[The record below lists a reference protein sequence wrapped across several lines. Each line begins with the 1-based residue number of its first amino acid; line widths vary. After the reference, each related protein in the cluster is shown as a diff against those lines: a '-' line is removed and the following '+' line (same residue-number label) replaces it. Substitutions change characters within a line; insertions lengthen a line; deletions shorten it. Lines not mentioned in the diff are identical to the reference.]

1 MPYYTIGTSV
11 TQEATGDSVG
21 GGTIPSTAVFT
32 ITPDAG
38 YVLDAGGFSASTPLP
53 TGISS
58 VAFANSTTAFALGNV
73 VNVTATYANSLAMAS
88 ADISLSIGICESNGV
103 QVFVSVPVVVKFKV
117 ETHETTHFGG
127 THTTSLPT
135 SIYHSSTKTTTSTT
149 STTNVSSEKTLFGIT
164 GSYGSVRTTRVD
176 TITTTIDPVSG
187 PQTVVQGTMRVCHTS
202 EDPKACIVHAISSAP
217 NCLSYDPTGYI
228 CDITPELYSQFA
240 SLPNNFNGY
249 IETLYYNSAGFV
261 NKFDWKIDFEGYTQ
275 AQLDATNYTSADML
289 ASSVVNYG
297 LTNNNQWV
305 TQFNI
310 NKFEDSAT
318 TTTANGWDILVN
330 PLGETRTLAVTG
342 DPGATFSITF
352 VNASSATILAS
363 PITNVVMPSNGRY
376 SWTQVFPS
384 SGTTTTYTLV
394 VAAGANTT
402 LSSLFTSRSP
412 SATFVYNQV
421 SGTPSI
427 TLSGSSSSSFA
438 TSTTSTFTGFA
449 PNFRFGPTNN
459 TFPVSMTITKV
470 GGGNLSITRQP
481 QWPGDWSN
489 SDPATNGGTQLGL
502 SALTVTGSG
511 TSTLTLSGTASRT
524 LIGSSN
530 VNMALALN
538 NFINTSGSTVNVTSI
553 ALNTNPIA
561 AATFNTGGNITV
573 NAVVQPSNPTN
584 PALTW
589 AISGSGFT
597 ITPASDTQSAV
608 VASASTAG
616 TRTITATTAGSGGA
630 SGTINVVAVTP
641 TLETVGDTISVPA
654 GRATVINITNND
666 TTLGGGCTVSIE
678 QDVTVGSLAV
688 SGQTVTYTAP
698 DVQTQQISFTY
709 KLTKSGH
716 TASNTST
723 VQLMIV
729 QTGE

>member
-176 TITTTIDPVSG
+176 TITTTIDPASG

-261 NKFDWKIDFEGYTQ
+261 NKFDWRIDFEGYTQ

-352 VNASSATILAS
+352 VNASGATILAS

-376 SWTQVFPS
+376 SWTQVFPA

-459 TFPVSMTITKV
+459 SFPVSMTITKV

-502 SALTVTGSG
+502 SALAVTGSG
-511 TSTLTLSGTASRT
+511 TSTLTLAGTASRS
-524 LIGSSN
+524 LMGSSN

-538 NFINTSGSTVNVTSI
+538 NFIDVSGGNTPVASI
-553 ALNTNPIA
+553 TLNTNPIA
-561 AATFNTGGNITV
+561 SSSFNLTNGITV
-573 NAVVQPSNPTN
+573 NAVVTPENPTN

-589 AISGSGFT
+589 AVSGSGFT
-597 ITPASDTQSAV
+597 VTPSSDTKSAV
-608 VASASTAG
+608 VNSASTTG
-616 TRTITATTAGSGGA
+616 TRTVTCTAADGSGVN
-630 SGTINVVAVTP
+630 GTINVVATAQA
-641 TLETVGDTISVPA
+641 LEANNDVISVSA
-654 GRATVINITNND
+654 GRTTGIDITAND
-666 TTLGGGCTVSIE
+666 ITHGGGCTVVIVQQPS
-678 QDVTVGSLAV
+678 VGTLAV
-688 SGQTVTYTAP
+688 TGQTVALTIG
-698 DVQTQQISFTY
+698 DVQSQNVTFTY
-709 KLTKSGH
+709 KLTKTGF
-716 TASNTST
+716 TESNTAEVT
-723 VQLMIV
+723 LVVGQN
-729 QTGE
+729 

>member
-176 TITTTIDPVSG
+176 TITTTIDPASG

-352 VNASSATILAS
+352 VNASGATILAS

-376 SWTQVFPS
+376 SWTQVFPA

-459 TFPVSMTITKV
+459 SFPVSMTITKV

-502 SALTVTGSG
+502 SALAVTGSG
-511 TSTLTLSGTASRT
+511 TSTLTLAGTASRS
-524 LIGSSN
+524 LMGSSN

-538 NFINTSGSTVNVTSI
+538 NFIDVSGGNTPVASI
-553 ALNTNPIA
+553 TLNTNPIA
-561 AATFNTGGNITV
+561 SSSFNLTNGITV
-573 NAVVQPSNPTN
+573 NAVVTPENPTN

-589 AISGSGFT
+589 AVSGSGFT
-597 ITPASDTQSAV
+597 VTPSSDTKSAV
-608 VASASTAG
+608 VNSASTTG
-616 TRTITATTAGSGGA
+616 TRTVTCTAADGSGVN
-630 SGTINVVAVTP
+630 GTINVVATAQA
-641 TLETVGDTISVPA
+641 LEANNDVISVSA
-654 GRATVINITNND
+654 GRTTGIDITAND
-666 TTLGGGCTVSIE
+666 ITHGGGCTVVIVQQPS
-678 QDVTVGSLAV
+678 VGTLAV
-688 SGQTVTYTAP
+688 TGQTVALTIG
-698 DVQTQQISFTY
+698 DVQSQNVTFTY
-709 KLTKSGH
+709 KLTKTGF
-716 TASNTST
+716 TESNTAEVT
-723 VQLMIV
+723 LVVGQN
-729 QTGE
+729 

>member
-176 TITTTIDPVSG
+176 TITTTIDPASG

-297 LTNNNQWV
+297 LTNNNQWI

-352 VNASSATILAS
+352 VNASGATILAS

-376 SWTQVFPS
+376 SWTQVFPA

-459 TFPVSMTITKV
+459 SFPVSMTITKV

-502 SALTVTGSG
+502 SALAVTGSG
-511 TSTLTLSGTASRT
+511 TSTLTLAGTASRS
-524 LIGSSN
+524 LMGSSN

-538 NFINTSGSTVNVTSI
+538 NFIDVSGGNTPVASI
-553 ALNTNPIA
+553 TLNTNPIA
-561 AATFNTGGNITV
+561 SSSFNLTNGITV
-573 NAVVQPSNPTN
+573 NAVVTPENPTN

-589 AISGSGFT
+589 AVSGSGFT
-597 ITPASDTQSAV
+597 VTPSSDTKSAV
-608 VASASTAG
+608 VNSASTTG
-616 TRTITATTAGSGGA
+616 TRTVTCTAADGSGVN
-630 SGTINVVAVTP
+630 GTINVVATAQA
-641 TLETVGDTISVPA
+641 LEANNDVISVSA
-654 GRATVINITNND
+654 GRTTGIDITAND
-666 TTLGGGCTVSIE
+666 ITHGGGCTVVIVQQPS
-678 QDVTVGSLAV
+678 VGTLAV
-688 SGQTVTYTAP
+688 TGQTVALTIG
-698 DVQTQQISFTY
+698 DVQSQNVTFTY
-709 KLTKSGH
+709 KLTKTGF
-716 TASNTST
+716 TESNTAEVT
-723 VQLMIV
+723 LVVGQN
-729 QTGE
+729 

>member
-176 TITTTIDPVSG
+176 TITTTIDPASG

-352 VNASSATILAS
+352 VNASGATILAS

-376 SWTQVFPS
+376 SWTQVFPA
-384 SGTTTTYTLV
+384 SGTITTYTLV

-459 TFPVSMTITKV
+459 SFPVSMTITKV

-502 SALTVTGSG
+502 SALAVTGSG
-511 TSTLTLSGTASRT
+511 TSTLTLAGTASRS
-524 LIGSSN
+524 LMGSSN

-538 NFINTSGSTVNVTSI
+538 NFIDVSGGNTPVASI
-553 ALNTNPIA
+553 TLNTNPIA
-561 AATFNTGGNITV
+561 SSSFNLTNGITV
-573 NAVVQPSNPTN
+573 NAVVTPENPTN

-589 AISGSGFT
+589 AVSGSGFT
-597 ITPASDTQSAV
+597 VTPSSDTKSAV
-608 VASASTAG
+608 VNSASTTG
-616 TRTITATTAGSGGA
+616 TRTVTCTAADGSGVN
-630 SGTINVVAVTP
+630 GTINVVATAQA
-641 TLETVGDTISVPA
+641 LEANNDVISVSA
-654 GRATVINITNND
+654 GRTTGIDITAND
-666 TTLGGGCTVSIE
+666 ITHGGGCTVVIVQQPS
-678 QDVTVGSLAV
+678 VGTLAV
-688 SGQTVTYTAP
+688 TGQTVALTIG
-698 DVQTQQISFTY
+698 DVQSQNVTFTY
-709 KLTKSGH
+709 KLTKTGF
-716 TASNTST
+716 TESNTAEVT
-723 VQLMIV
+723 LVVGQN
-729 QTGE
+729 

>member
-176 TITTTIDPVSG
+176 TITTTIDPASG

-352 VNASSATILAS
+352 VNASGATILAS

-376 SWTQVFPS
+376 SWTQVFPA

-394 VAAGANTT
+394 AAAGANTT

-459 TFPVSMTITKV
+459 SFPVSMTITKV

-502 SALTVTGSG
+502 SALAVTGSG
-511 TSTLTLSGTASRT
+511 TSTLTLAGTASRS
-524 LIGSSN
+524 LMGSSN

-538 NFINTSGSTVNVTSI
+538 NFIDVSGGNTPVASI
-553 ALNTNPIA
+553 TLNTNPIA
-561 AATFNTGGNITV
+561 SSSFNLTNGITV
-573 NAVVQPSNPTN
+573 NAVVTPENPTN

-589 AISGSGFT
+589 AVSGSGFT
-597 ITPASDTQSAV
+597 VTPSSDTKSAV
-608 VASASTAG
+608 VNSASTTG
-616 TRTITATTAGSGGA
+616 TRTVTCTAADGSGVN
-630 SGTINVVAVTP
+630 GTINVVATAQA
-641 TLETVGDTISVPA
+641 LEANNDVISVSA
-654 GRATVINITNND
+654 GRTTGIDITAND
-666 TTLGGGCTVSIE
+666 ITHGGGCTVVIVQQPS
-678 QDVTVGSLAV
+678 VGTLAV
-688 SGQTVTYTAP
+688 TGQTVALTIG
-698 DVQTQQISFTY
+698 DVQSQNVTFTY
-709 KLTKSGH
+709 KLTKTGF
-716 TASNTST
+716 TESNTAEVT
-723 VQLMIV
+723 LVVGQN
-729 QTGE
+729 

>member
-21 GGTIPSTAVFT
+21 AGTIPSTAVFT

-38 YVLDAGGFSASTPLP
+38 YVLDAAGFSASTPLP

-176 TITTTIDPVSG
+176 TITTTIDPASG

-228 CDITPELYSQFA
+228 CNITPELYSQFT

-275 AQLDATNYTSADML
+275 TQLDATNYTSADML

-305 TQFNI
+305 TQYTI
-310 NKFEDSAT
+310 GKLEDSAT
-318 TTTANGWDILVN
+318 TLTSSGWDVNVN
-330 PLGETRTLAVTG
+330 PLGETRTLSLVG
-342 DPGATFSITF
+342 DAGATFTVTF
-352 VNASSATILAS
+352 VNASNATILAS

-376 SWTQVFPS
+376 DWTQVFPA

-412 SATFVYNQV
+412 SATFVYNQI

-438 TSTTSTFTGFA
+438 TSTTSSFTGFA

-459 TFPVSMTITKV
+459 SFPVSMTITKV

-502 SALTVTGSG
+502 SALAVTGSG
-511 TSTLTLSGTASRT
+511 TSTLTLAGTASRS
-524 LIGSSN
+524 LMGSSN

-538 NFINTSGSTVNVTSI
+538 NFIDVSGGNTPVASI
-553 ALNTNPIA
+553 TLNTNPIA
-561 AATFNTGGNITV
+561 SSSFNLTDGITV
-573 NAVVQPSNPTN
+573 NAVVTPANPTN

-589 AISGSGFT
+589 AVSGSGFT
-597 ITPASDTQSAV
+597 ITPSSDTKSAV
-608 VASASTAG
+608 VNSASTTG
-616 TRTITATTAGSGGA
+616 TRTVTCTAADGSGVN
-630 SGTINVVAVTP
+630 GTINVVATAQA
-641 TLETVGDTISVPA
+641 LEANNDVISVSA
-654 GRATVINITNND
+654 GRTTGIDITAND
-666 TTLGGGCTVSIE
+666 ITHGGGCTVVIVQQPS
-678 QDVTVGSLAV
+678 VGTLAV
-688 SGQTVTYTAP
+688 TGQTVALTIG
-698 DVQTQQISFTY
+698 DVQSQNVEFTY
-709 KLTKSGH
+709 KLTKTGF
-716 TASNTST
+716 TESNTAEVT
-723 VQLMIV
+723 LVVGQN
-729 QTGE
+729 

>member
-176 TITTTIDPVSG
+176 TITTTIDPASG

-297 LTNNNQWV
+297 LTNNNQWI

-376 SWTQVFPS
+376 SWTQVFPA

-459 TFPVSMTITKV
+459 SFPVSMTITKV

-502 SALTVTGSG
+502 SALAVTGSG
-511 TSTLTLSGTASRT
+511 TSTLTLAGTASRS
-524 LIGSSN
+524 LMGSSN

-538 NFINTSGSTVNVTSI
+538 NFIDVSGGNTPVASI
-553 ALNTNPIA
+553 TLNTNPIA
-561 AATFNTGGNITV
+561 SSSFNLTNGITV
-573 NAVVQPSNPTN
+573 NAVVTPENPTN

-589 AISGSGFT
+589 AVSGSGFT
-597 ITPASDTQSAV
+597 VTPSSDTKSAV
-608 VASASTAG
+608 VNSASTTG
-616 TRTITATTAGSGGA
+616 TRTVTCTAADGSGVN
-630 SGTINVVAVTP
+630 GTINVVATAQA
-641 TLETVGDTISVPA
+641 LEANNDVISVSA
-654 GRATVINITNND
+654 GRTTGIDITAND
-666 TTLGGGCTVSIE
+666 ITHGGGCTVVIVQQPS
-678 QDVTVGSLAV
+678 VGTLAV
-688 SGQTVTYTAP
+688 TGQTVALTIG
-698 DVQTQQISFTY
+698 DVQSQNVTFTY
-709 KLTKSGH
+709 KLTKTGF
-716 TASNTST
+716 TESNTAEVT
-723 VQLMIV
+723 LVVGQN
-729 QTGE
+729 

>member
-176 TITTTIDPVSG
+176 TITTTIDPASG

-261 NKFDWKIDFEGYTQ
+261 NKFDWRIDFEGYTQ

-352 VNASSATILAS
+352 VNASGATILAS

-376 SWTQVFPS
+376 SWTQVFPA

-459 TFPVSMTITKV
+459 SFPVSMTITKV

-502 SALTVTGSG
+502 SALAVTGSG
-511 TSTLTLSGTASRT
+511 TSTLTLAGTASRS
-524 LIGSSN
+524 LMGSSN

-538 NFINTSGSTVNVTSI
+538 NFIDVSGGNTPVASI
-553 ALNTNPIA
+553 TLNTNPIA
-561 AATFNTGGNITV
+561 SSSFNLTDGITV
-573 NAVVQPSNPTN
+573 NAVVTPENPTN

-589 AISGSGFT
+589 AVSGSGFT
-597 ITPASDTQSAV
+597 VTPSSDTKSAV
-608 VASASTAG
+608 VNSASTTG
-616 TRTITATTAGSGGA
+616 TRTVTCTAADGSGVN
-630 SGTINVVAVTP
+630 GTINVVATAQA
-641 TLETVGDTISVPA
+641 LEANNDVISVSA
-654 GRATVINITNND
+654 GRTTGIDITAND
-666 TTLGGGCTVSIE
+666 ITHGGGCTVVIVQQPS
-678 QDVTVGSLAV
+678 VGTLAV
-688 SGQTVTYTAP
+688 TGQTVALTIG
-698 DVQTQQISFTY
+698 DVQSQNVTFTY
-709 KLTKSGH
+709 KLTKTGF
-716 TASNTST
+716 TESNTAEVT
-723 VQLMIV
+723 LVVGQN
-729 QTGE
+729 